1 MDEQEH
7 YISVKPSSKSLQN
20 YIAYYYF
27 NFSNRDDYKK
37 RYIFYPHFRNAIT
50 VYKRSK
56 ISFSKTG
63 SIVMPDASK
72 EFEII
77 YTGIHN
83 ESRTGEIN
91 APFDKIGIVFQP
103 LGINNFMKLPF
114 GDVVSENPIKDFDYF
129 GNSFEVALKKVYD
142 TNDVDE
148 KVAVLDAFF
157 KNELNPLA
165 EARIIKAV
173 NYLFEEDLTI
183 QELSEK
189 LQLSRKTVLRL
200 FRKHLNCSPKEF
212 SSLVKFRK
220 AIEIYQKGNSN
231 LTELA
236 HANKYYDQSDFIKHF
251 KKATGFNPKKFFSGI
266 SHLGT
271 EDTFWTLLK
280 N

>member
-1 MDEQEH
+1 MDDQEH

-157 KNELNPLA
+157 KN
-165 EARIIKAV
+165 
-173 NYLFEEDLTI
+173 
-183 QELSEK
+183 
-189 LQLSRKTVLRL
+189 
-200 FRKHLNCSPKEF
+200 
-212 SSLVKFRK
+212 
-220 AIEIYQKGNSN
+220 
-231 LTELA
+231 
-236 HANKYYDQSDFIKHF
+236 
-251 KKATGFNPKKFFSGI
+251 
-266 SHLGT
+266 
-271 EDTFWTLLK
+271 
-280 N
+280 